1 MTEDESGTCG
11 SGTEQYRV
19 VCTECDL
26 DEPYSEKDIAIGRG
40 LAHNDVTGHVA
51 HVEGGESA

>member
-1 MTEDESGTCG
+1 MTDQSVTGTQ
-11 SGTEQYRV
+11 QYRV
-19 VCTECDL
+19 VCTDCDL